1 MAIATNHRQYAG
13 RMPAI
18 PARKLGNW
26 KMAYADFLT
35 ALMAFFLLMWLV
47 SGVSPQDRSVI
58 AGKFKLRPEAAAVLP
73 ANPVPAEAQDLY
85 SLLTLADALRAA
97 GESVV
102 LTAEPDGVRLDLV
115 DTSGRPL
122 FESAS
127 GALTLDGQAL
137 LAATA
142 ATLSPLPNRL
152 SIEGHTD
159 AFTLTQAGYSNW
171 ELSSDRAN
179 EARRLLETGG
189 VAPER
194 IRSVSGLSDTQP
206 LDPGQPHLAQN
217 RRISLKVH
225 LRAQP

>member
-1 MAIATNHRQYAG
+1 MAYATTPRQRTG
-13 RMPAI
+13 RMPVI

-47 SGVSPQDRSVI
+47 SGVSPDSRAAI
-58 AGKFKLRPEAAAVLP
+58 AAKFKTEQAPAARIAEP
-73 ANPVPAEAQDLY
+73 ALPAEAYDLY
-85 SLLTLADALRAA
+85 SLLSLADALHEA
-97 GESVV
+97 GDSVI

-122 FESAS
+122 FDSAS
-127 GALTLDGQAL
+127 GVLTPDGRKL
-137 LAATA
+137 VAAA
-142 ATLSPLPNRL
+142 AETLTPLSSSV

-159 AFTLTQAGYSNW
+159 AFGLASAGYSNW

-179 EARRLLETGG
+179 EARRLLESGG
-189 VAPER
+189 LASER
-194 IRSVSGLSDTQP
+194 IRAVTGLADTQP
-206 LDPGQPHLAQN
+206 LEPGQPHLAQN

-225 LRAQP
+225 LGAQP

>member
-1 MAIATNHRQYAG
+1 
-13 RMPAI
+13 MPAF

-47 SGVSPQDRSVI
+47 SGVSPDDRSAI
-58 AGKFKLRPEAAAVLP
+58 AARFKLGDTASAAASVP
-73 ANPVPAEAQDLY
+73 PVPAEATRLY
-85 SLLTLADALRAA
+85 SLLTLADALEKA
-97 GESVV
+97 GDSVI

-127 GALTLDGQAL
+127 GALTPDGRAL
-137 LAATA
+137 VAAIAGTLA
-142 ATLSPLPNRL
+142 PLPNPL

-171 ELSSDRAN
+171 ELSADRAN
-179 EARRLLETGG
+179 EARRLLEAGG
-189 VAPER
+189 IAPDR
-194 IRSVSGLSDTQP
+194 VRSVSGLSDTRP

-217 RRISLKVH
+217 RRISLKVQ
-225 LRAQP
+225 LGEPL

>member
-47 SGVSPQDRSVI
+47 SGASPQDRSVI
-58 AGKFKLRPEAAAVLP
+58 AGKFKLRPAATAVLP

-97 GESVV
+97 GDSVV
-102 LTAEPDGVRLDLV
+102 LTPDPDGVRVDLV

-142 ATLSPLPNRL
+142 ATLSPLPNQL

-159 AFTLTQAGYSNW
+159 AFTLTQTGYSNW

>member
-1 MAIATNHRQYAG
+1 MAYATNHRQYAG

-47 SGVSPQDRSVI
+47 SGVSPDARSAI
-58 AGKFKLRPEAAAVLP
+58 AAKFKLREVASAPLSV
-73 ANPVPAEAQDLY
+73 NPVPAEATDLY
-85 SLLTLADALRAA
+85 SLLTLTEALRKA
-97 GESVV
+97 GDSVV
-102 LTAEPDGVRLDLV
+102 LTAEPDGVRVDLV

-122 FESAS
+122 FQSAS
-127 GALTLDGQAL
+127 GALTDEGRAL
-137 LAATA
+137 VAATA
-142 ATLSPLPNRL
+142 ETLAPLPNRL

-159 AFTLTQAGYSNW
+159 AFSLTRDGYSNW

-179 EARRLLETGG
+179 EARRLLEAGG

-194 IRSVSGLSDTQP
+194 FRSVSGLSDTQP

-217 RRISLKVH
+217 RRISVKVH
-225 LRAQP
+225 LGAAT

>member
-1 MAIATNHRQYAG
+1 MAYATTQRQRAG
-13 RMPAI
+13 RMPVI

-47 SGVSPQDRSVI
+47 SGVSPDSRAAI
-58 AGKFKLRPEAAAVLP
+58 AAKFKTAEVAPASLPAAPEADDLLGVLQL
-73 ANPVPAEAQDLY
+73 AEA
-85 SLLTLADALRAA
+85 LRSA
-97 GESVV
+97 GDSVV

-115 DTSGRPL
+115 DTAGRPL
-122 FESAS
+122 FQTAS
-127 GALTLDGQAL
+127 GALTPEGAAL
-137 LAATA
+137 VTATA
-142 ATLSPLPNRL
+142 ETLAPLANAL

-159 AFTLTQAGYSNW
+159 AFSLSRTGYSNW

-189 VAPER
+189 IASQRFRAVT
-194 IRSVSGLSDTQP
+194 GLADTQP

-225 LRAQP
+225 LNSQP